1 MADNIISTVNNNQNN
16 NQNTNQNNKQDTTQ
30 TVTERIQKIFEENKL
45 TDLQNFFKKRHF
57 LNNYNICLIRLTD
70 LLNAV
75 GVFTATIGV
84 GYNDQRIS
92 LFGIGLNVLGLLLT
106 KCTQTNQ
113 QLSDQMLRDIINI
126 KNNNYIDE
134 SNLIVKKEPS
144 SINNEEKV

>member
-1 MADNIISTVNNNQNN
+1 MAQNSSN
-16 NQNTNQNNKQDTTQ
+16 EVSENSKLNENTNSPKYKSTNEK
-30 TVTERIQKIFEENKL
+30 IQQIFEENKIK
-45 TDLQNFFKKRHF
+45 DLHIFLKKRHF

-84 GYNDQRIS
+84 GYNDPRIS

-106 KCTQTNQ
+106 KCSQTNQ

-126 KNNNYIDE
+126 KNDNYIDE
-134 SNLIVKKEPS
+134 SNLVVKKEEN
-144 SINNEEKV
+144 IENKV